1 MSMTQSVSLLD
12 RGRADFSPKKM
23 KRFCGQKKR
32 IYVCTAMQSSPEKV
46 FFYFFFG
53 KTTFLRCSE
62 PNAVSFIFKCAVENT
77 KIDSPPKE
85 TVEIARHTPSTCSDQ
100 MDGLAGHG
108 HLSTMSPEAP
118 VITSKNVSLILG
130 PYP

>member
-1 MSMTQSVSLLD
+1 MSMTQASAYWIEGGQTFL
-12 RGRADFSPKKM
+12 PKKM

-32 IYVCTAMQSSPEKV
+32 MYVCTAMQSSPEKV
-46 FFYFFFG
+46 FFFFFG
-53 KTTFLRCSE
+53 KTTFFRCSE

-100 MDGLAGHG
+100 MDG
-108 HLSTMSPEAP
+108 
-118 VITSKNVSLILG
+118 
-130 PYP
+130 